1 MKQPLLFTALVVG
14 LLAVPG
20 VPATG
25 ETIELTGTIRDFTVD
40 HPDMQYAVK
49 KYGKKTGMVE
59 QHLDSEGKPVLRS
72 DLDEHYGM
80 VTSVQ
85 THRQWFRDVPGVNI
99 ALPHT
104 ITLENSDPNRPD
116 VFIFAREK
124 QMPAPYN
131 YFFPID
137 GKGFADW
144 TDGSGRHNFYFTYEL
159 RTEFAYTD
167 PAERDYAMAF
177 EFKGDDDVWV
187 FINGKLACDIGGV
200 HSQEKASVN
209 LDNDAARF
217 GLEAGNNYELVLFF
231 AERHTTMSN
240 FRIETTLQLIEI
252 PPTTISPLYD

>member
-1 MKQPLLFTALVVG
+1 MKQHPLTTALLAG
-14 LLAVPG
+14 LLALPG
-20 VPATG
+20 AAASAD
-25 ETIELTGTIRDFTVD
+25 TIELTGTIRDFTVD
-40 HPDMQYAVK
+40 HPDMQNPNK
-49 KYGKKTGMVE
+49 KFGLAKGMVE
-59 QHLDSEGKPVLRS
+59 NRLDAEGKPVLRS
-72 DLDEHYGM
+72 DLKPNYGM
-80 VTSVQ
+80 VTSVK

-104 ITLENSDPNRPD
+104 ITLENSDPNRPE

-131 YFFPID
+131 HFFPID

-159 RTEFAYTD
+159 RTEFAYTA
-167 PAERDYAMAF
+167 PADRDYAMQF

-209 LDNDAARF
+209 LDQNAARF
-217 GLEAGNNYELVLFF
+217 GLEPGNNYELVLFF

-240 FRIETTLQLIEI
+240 FRIETTLQLVEI

>member
-1 MKQPLLFTALVVG
+1 MKHHLLTATLAAAF
-14 LLAVPG
+14 LAVPG
-20 VPATG
+20 VTVTA

-40 HPDMQYAVK
+40 HPDMQYSVK
-49 KYGKKTGMVE
+49 QFGLKKNMVE
-59 QHLDSEGKPVLRS
+59 DRLDAEGKPVLRS
-72 DLDEHYGM
+72 DLAQHYGM

-85 THRQWFRDVPGVNI
+85 SHRQWFRDVPGVNI

-104 ITLENSDPNRPD
+104 ITLENSDPNRPE
-116 VFIFAREK
+116 VFVFARER

-131 YFFPID
+131 HFFPID

-159 RTEFAYTD
+159 RTEFAYTN
-167 PAERDYAMAF
+167 PADRDYPMAF

-209 LDNDAARF
+209 LDKDAAKF
-217 GLEAGNNYELVLFF
+217 GLEPGNNYELVLFF
-231 AERHTTMSN
+231 AERHTSMSN
-240 FRIETTLQLIEI
+240 FRIETTLQLVEI
-252 PPTTISPLYD
+252 PPTSISPLYD